1 MQQALRIAMI
11 RVFVA
16 MVAAISAVAL
26 AVPATGVARSRT
38 SADYPVYHVANS
50 GIGVRLRHSPHAG
63 DTYPMGV
70 GPHDGN
76 AFQLVCQD
84 WGDPMGT
91 RDNHIWDYIY
101 WAGYVA
107 WIPDVWTDTPAPAN
121 QYSYTHPC
129 PASVGGSGG
138 PVQPP
143 SSGPYMAA
151 AAAVYWCTSLA
162 PLCNAS
168 LSLPAGTG
176 VRMAC
181 WRDDAQYTGR
191 YASPRWFYVIGGGV
205 EGYVHSSFVERQSRV
220 PNCNN
225 VNWIRASDWAL
236 AHFGQT
242 YASPFETA
250 QFTNQDWAPGPPG
263 EWQGDFVKFVDLAWL
278 YAGVQIPKAN
288 AIGIYRAYQKL
299 NMVHL
304 GPAPRGALVFFNLTS
319 YGHVAVSLGNGQ
331 SIGTYGMDNQRPIQ
345 ATGWRAASGS
355 SYLGWVMPAAPT
367 VPAAA

>member
-1 MQQALRIAMI
+1 VGTLATRGRRAHRQIMFHRLAIFSQWSRALRTATLESVTNSTRHPCEREEKVMQQARRIAMI

-181 WRDDAQYTGR
+181 WRD
-191 YASPRWFYVIGGGV
+191 
-205 EGYVHSSFVERQSRV
+205 
-220 PNCNN
+220 
-225 VNWIRASDWAL
+225 
-236 AHFGQT
+236 
-242 YASPFETA
+242 
-250 QFTNQDWAPGPPG
+250 
-263 EWQGDFVKFVDLAWL
+263 
-278 YAGVQIPKAN
+278 
-288 AIGIYRAYQKL
+288 
-299 NMVHL
+299 
-304 GPAPRGALVFFNLTS
+304 
-319 YGHVAVSLGNGQ
+319 
-331 SIGTYGMDNQRPIQ
+331 
-345 ATGWRAASGS
+345 
-355 SYLGWVMPAAPT
+355 
-367 VPAAA
+367 